1 MKSIDLCPDLCLDL
15 CLPSRLMLAESP
27 VVQILPN
34 RGVVILRT
42 ASSVEPWYF
51 GAVMSFADKMGF
63 RTGALSDA
71 VYVEIIAALYGTLVP
86 IVFAGTSQAIVG
98 TIAAR
103 QTGDAATAVLT
114 ALGVV
119 VAFVR
124 AFGVLAYRRRFAGR
138 PPLDRATAAAW
149 ELRYTVGTGM
159 TALLLGLFAARS
171 LVLNDAVCSLMAI
184 GIAFGFSAGIVARLS
199 LRPVVAVVDLVVIG
213 LPAIV
218 VAFMQ
223 PDAAHVG
230 FGLMLAIYL
239 VGGLEMVRLAYNS
252 TINQITLKE
261 QFEQLARLDPLTG
274 IFNRSILDTDLVQIV
289 AASKPGSV
297 AIHAIDLDHFKAAN
311 DRFGHPVGDGL
322 LKQVAAR
329 LKSVAGAGDLIVRMG
344 GDEFILV
351 QKSVSSGGAELMAQR
366 IFESVSAPYRVAGHD
381 VVIGLSIGVAVSPD
395 DGQSVEAL
403 LSSSDKALYRAKE
416 SRGGYVLAREK
427 PTQGPAETPPA
438 DTAAAQLAA

>member
-1 MKSIDLCPDLCLDL
+1 
-15 CLPSRLMLAESP
+15 
-27 VVQILPN
+27 
-34 RGVVILRT
+34 
-42 ASSVEPWYF
+42 
-51 GAVMSFADKMGF
+51 MSFADRIGF

-71 VYVEIIAALYGTLVP
+71 VHVEIIAALYGTLVP
-86 IVFAGTSQAIVG
+86 IVFAGISQAIVG
-98 TIAAR
+98 TITAR
-103 QTGDAATAVLT
+103 QTGDMPTAVLT

-124 AFGVLAYRRRFAGR
+124 AFGVRAYRCRFAGR
-138 PPLDRATAAAW
+138 LPLDRAEAAAW
-149 ELRYTVGTGM
+149 ESRYTIGTGM
-159 TALLLGLFAARS
+159 TALFLGLFAARS
-171 LVLNDAVCSLMAI
+171 LVLNDAICSLMAI

-199 LRPVVAVVDLVVIG
+199 LRPVVAVVDLLVIG

-223 PDAAHVG
+223 PDAAHIG
-230 FGLMLAIYL
+230 FGLILTVYL

-252 TINQITLKE
+252 TINQFTLKE

-274 IFNRSILDTDLVQIV
+274 IFNRSILDTDLVQMMTDRKV
-289 AASKPGSV
+289 GAV

-329 LKSVAGAGDLIVRMG
+329 LKSIGGPGDFIVRMG

-351 QKSVSSGGAELMAQR
+351 QKSASSSDAELMAQR
-366 IFESVSAPYRVAGHD
+366 IFEKVSAPYRVAGHD
-381 VVIGLSIGVAVSPD
+381 IVIGLSIGVAISPD
-395 DGQSVEAL
+395 DGQSVDAL

-416 SRGGYVLAREK
+416 SRGGYVLARQL
-427 PTQGPAETPPA
+427 PTQSPAETP
-438 DTAAAQLAA
+438 AAASAAYLAA

>member
-1 MKSIDLCPDLCLDL
+1 
-15 CLPSRLMLAESP
+15 
-27 VVQILPN
+27 
-34 RGVVILRT
+34 
-42 ASSVEPWYF
+42 
-51 GAVMSFADKMGF
+51 MSFTDKIGF

-86 IVFAGTSQAIVG
+86 IVFAGLSQAIVG
-98 TIAAR
+98 AITAG
-103 QTGDAATAVLT
+103 QTGDVATAVLT
-114 ALGVV
+114 ILGVV

-138 PPLDRATAAAW
+138 PPLDRAEAAVW
-149 ELRYTVGTGM
+149 ELRYTVGTGV

-171 LVLNDAVCSLMAI
+171 LVLNDAICSLMAI
-184 GIAFGFSAGIVARLS
+184 GVAFGFSAGIVARLS

-230 FGLMLAIYL
+230 FGLMLTIYL

-274 IFNRSILDTDLVQIV
+274 IFNRSILDTDLVQMMTDGKV
-289 AASKPGSV
+289 AAV

-311 DRFGHPVGDGL
+311 DRFGHPVGDDL
-322 LKQVAAR
+322 LKQVTAR
-329 LKSVAGAGDLIVRMG
+329 LKSVAGPGDLIVRMG

-351 QKSVSSGGAELMAQR
+351 QKSASTGDAELTAQR
-366 IFESVSAPYRVAGHD
+366 IFEQVSAPYRVAGHD
-381 VVIGLSIGVAVSPD
+381 VVIGLSIGVAISPD
-395 DGQSVEAL
+395 DGRSVDAL
-403 LSSSDKALYRAKE
+403 LSSSDRALYRAKE
-416 SRGGYVLAREK
+416 SRGGYVMAREVSA
-427 PTQGPAETPPA
+427 QSPAETPPVDA
-438 DTAAAQLAA
+438 AAAQIAA